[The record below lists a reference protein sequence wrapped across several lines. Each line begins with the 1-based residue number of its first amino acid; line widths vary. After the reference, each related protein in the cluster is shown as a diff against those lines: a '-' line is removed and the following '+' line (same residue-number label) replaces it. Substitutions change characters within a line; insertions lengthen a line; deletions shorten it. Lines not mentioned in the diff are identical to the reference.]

1 MLAETER
8 LLSLSRAC
16 QARAKKDTNTAAPAF
31 LEFLIAVLKG
41 GQAMTRSAQDAD
53 YRIVSRCSCAQEQR
67 VGAVSPPSPLGTAA
81 VGASF

>member
-8 LLSLSRAC
+8 DFSASAGL
-16 QARAKKDTNTAAPAF
+16 ARPVQKGHEAF